1 MFTGS
6 YPNWE
11 NRVAQANSPR
21 LQPLLEI
28 DRGLLQKGL
37 IDEEIMWTFLYRGV
51 QPLLQR
57 EAAVGM
63 SPGPSC
69 FVRPSFSRPSS
80 IKANA
85 RVQETLAPG
94 DLAGDEA
101 RRACRE
107 RLWLQWLKR
116 RVEGDLELMCS
127 RVSYVGKPSTVASPL
142 ADRGILHLPWVSF
155 F

>member
-1 MFTGS
+1 
-6 YPNWE
+6 
-11 NRVAQANSPR
+11 
-21 LQPLLEI
+21 
-28 DRGLLQKGL
+28 
-37 IDEEIMWTFLYRGV
+37 
-51 QPLLQR
+51 
-57 EAAVGM
+57 M